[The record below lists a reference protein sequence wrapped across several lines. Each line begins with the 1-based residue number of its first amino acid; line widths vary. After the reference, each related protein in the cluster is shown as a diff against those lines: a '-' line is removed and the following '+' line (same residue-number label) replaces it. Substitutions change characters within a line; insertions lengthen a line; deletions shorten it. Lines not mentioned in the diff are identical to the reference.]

1 MEDKRIDLLSKG
13 KISKAV
19 ITMALPSIIGLLV
32 TAIYNIVDTMF
43 VAWLGTK
50 ATGATQVVLPIVM
63 ALGAV
68 GLTFGIG
75 GGSYI
80 SRLLGERDMDRAKK
94 VSATG
99 FYTAIVIGILS
110 SVLGIIFIDPLLLT
124 FGATEAMLP
133 LAREYG
139 IFILVGGTA
148 QVVNMTLNNMLR
160 AEGSAKNS
168 MIAMLTGALLN
179 IALDPI
185 LIFKFGMGIKGAAI
199 ATSISQFVTMGILI
213 YQYIGKKAMLSLSP
227 KYITFS
233 SGVVSETLKMGMPS
247 FVRQILV
254 SVSMAL
260 LNQVTAASGGEA
272 GIAAIGIVSRTM
284 MIIMYVIFGL
294 SQGFQPVAGF
304 NYGSG
309 DKQRLKESLSFT
321 LITSVLISVVSVI
334 AIIMFDDQIL
344 SVYRPSV
351 EVLDIAKSYLLYF
364 AAAIVMM
371 SFTNVIGVYYQAI
384 GKGREAVL
392 LSTSRQGIFLLPL
405 LYFLPKY
412 IGMRGVFLAQ
422 PLADLLTLGLTI
434 FIFLKDNSKS
444 ENDNQ
449 PISA

>member
-1 MEDKRIDLLSKG
+1 MEDKRIELLSKG

-80 SRLLGERDMDRAKK
+80 SRLLGERDIEKAKM

-99 FYTAIVIGILS
+99 FYTAIGIGILS
-110 SVLGIIFIDPLLLT
+110 SILGIIYIDKLLMA

-139 IFILVGGTA
+139 IYILVGGTA

-168 MIAMLTGALLN
+168 MIAMLAGAVLN

-185 LIFKFGMGIKGAAI
+185 LIFKFDMGIKGAAV
-199 ATSISQFVTMGILI
+199 ATSISQFVTMSILI
-213 YQYIGKKAMLSLSP
+213 YQYIGKKAMLSLS
-227 KYITFS
+227 TSNVSFN
-233 SGVVSETLKMGMPS
+233 SGIISETIKMGMPS

-254 SVSMAL
+254 SISMAL
-260 LNQVTAASGGEA
+260 LNHVTAVHGGEA

-304 NYGSG
+304 NFGAG
-309 DKQRLKESLSFT
+309 DKERLKGSLRFT
-321 LITSVLISVVSVI
+321 SLASVIISMISVI
-334 AIIMFDDQIL
+334 AILIFDDIIL
-344 SVYRPSV
+344 SVYRPSA
-351 EVLDIAKSYLLYF
+351 EVLYIAKSYLIYLSF
-364 AAAIVMM
+364 AIVMM
-371 SFTNVIGVYYQAI
+371 SFSNVIGVYYQAI
-384 GKGREAVL
+384 GRGKEAII
-392 LSTSRQGIFLLPL
+392 LSTSRQGIFLLPF
-405 LYFLPKY
+405 LYILPQY

-422 PLADLLTLGLTI
+422 PLADLFTFALTI
-434 FIFLKDNSKS
+434 LIFAKDKGRETEYSGIMK
-444 ENDNQ
+444 
-449 PISA
+449 A